1 MSKTVYRGSRPV
13 AFILAMLFTL
23 CAISLSASL
32 TLKHTLLSERY
43 FTSEIGQANIP
54 GQISSDLMEEYG
66 SAISKLGLS
75 SQEIEDEIVK
85 PISDEAVRLVTA
97 ALYDSDQLSTIEESA
112 QANLNQAVM
121 DALNEWSPTAASLT
135 QSVVNNAVNSLIGAI
150 HSKLKL
156 DQLQTIGNT
165 LDSLQD
171 ISTILLY
178 ISAVLG
184 IICLIYLLLAA
195 SPTTVFVPLFISGL
209 LMGAAALAANFLQ
222 IIPTE
227 NTAEIIAN
235 FLVQYQSHIASQL
248 GVVALL
254 NGAAALIFGAVSL
267 IIRKI
272 KH

>member
-1 MSKTVYRGSRPV
+1 MSKTINRGSRPV
-13 AFILAMLFTL
+13 AFILAILFTL
-23 CAISLSASL
+23 CAISLSTSL
-32 TLKHTLLSERY
+32 TLKCTLLNERY
-43 FTSEIGQANIP
+43 FTSEIEQANIP
-54 GQISSDLMEEYG
+54 GQISSDLIEEYG
-66 SAISKLGLS
+66 GAISKLGLS

-85 PISDEAVRLVTA
+85 PVSDEAVRLIAT
-97 ALYDSDQLSTIEESA
+97 ALYDSDQLPAIEENVKT
-112 QANLNQAVM
+112 NLNQAVM
-121 DALNEWSPTAASLT
+121 NALNEWSPTAASLT
-135 QSVVNNAVNSLIGAI
+135 QSVVNNAVNSLVGAI

-178 ISAVLG
+178 ISATLG

-195 SPTTVFVPLFISGL
+195 SPKTVFVPLFISGL
-209 LMGAAALAANFLQ
+209 LIGAAALAANFLQ
-222 IIPTE
+222 IIPTA

-235 FLVQYQSHIASQL
+235 FLVQYQSHIASRL

-254 NGAAALIFGAVSL
+254 NGAAALIFGTVSL

-272 KH
+272 RH